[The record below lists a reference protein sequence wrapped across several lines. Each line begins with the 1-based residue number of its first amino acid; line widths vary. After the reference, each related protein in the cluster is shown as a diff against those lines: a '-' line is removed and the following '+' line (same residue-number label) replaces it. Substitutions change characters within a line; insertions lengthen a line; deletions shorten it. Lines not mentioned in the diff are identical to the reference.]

1 MSQTY
6 GRKQSKRT
14 DLWGG
19 GWGGLWVRQLAVP
32 KWMHPLH
39 FLIKSWINNVCLS
52 LKCANQLFVYL
63 AAPRLLAHMPAWP
76 ASLVTQVRTLPASLG
91 HKAVCVCEEAC
102 VSSSV
107 TIKVPRVTD
116 HP

>member
-1 MSQTY
+1 M
-6 GRKQSKRT
+6 G
-14 DLWGG
+14 WGWG
-19 GWGGLWVRQLAVP
+19 GGLWVRQLAIP

-91 HKAVCVCEEAC
+91 HKAVCVCVRKPVC
-102 VSSSV
+102 LHLLQSKCLV
-107 TIKVPRVTD
+107 
-116 HP
+116 